1 MIVQRDIYLQQLID
15 GMDNKLIKIITGLRR
30 SGKTFLLFEL
40 FVNYLTNNGIDNDHI
55 VKISFEDRRF
65 KEFTDPDK
73 LIAYIDSKIVDK
85 KNYYII
91 LDEVQALNDFV
102 SVLNSLLYLN
112 NVDIYITGSNSKFL
126 SNDIATEFRGRGDV
140 IHVYPLSFAEYY
152 SVVGGEKQLA
162 WKNYY
167 TFGGLPQLLTLKSE
181 QKKISFLQSLQTSV
195 YIKDL
200 VERNRIIA
208 TEEFSKLLCVI
219 ASSIGSSVN
228 PTKLSNTIKSIKNIN
243 LSPKT
248 ISTYLEHICYAF
260 LAERAL
266 RFDVKGKKYIST
278 LSKYYFQDIG
288 IRNSLLNF
296 RQLEETHIME
306 NIIYNEL
313 KSRGFLVDVGIVE
326 HREENI
332 RKQLEIDF
340 VANKGDLRYYIQ
352 SAYTIGNVDK
362 KEQEIASF
370 KRVRDSFKRI
380 IIVKD
385 DIKPYYDENGYYI
398 IGLFDFLLKKDLI

>member
-1 MIVQRDIYLQQLID
+1 M
-15 GMDNKLIKIITGLRR
+15 
-30 SGKTFLLFEL
+30 
-40 FVNYLTNNGIDNDHI
+40 
-55 VKISFEDRRF
+55 
-65 KEFTDPDK
+65 
-73 LIAYIDSKIVDK
+73 
-85 KNYYII
+85 
-91 LDEVQALNDFV
+91 
-102 SVLNSLLYLN
+102 SVLNLLLYFN

-208 TEEFSKLLCVI
+208 TEEFSELLCVI

>member
-208 TEEFSKLLCVI
+208 TEEFSELLCVI

-370 KRVRDSFKRI
+370 KRVRDCFKRI

>member
-140 IHVYPLSFAEYY
+140 IHVYSLSFAEYY

-208 TEEFSKLLCVI
+208 TEEFSELLCVI

>member
-208 TEEFSKLLCVI
+208 TEEFSELLCVI

>member
-65 KEFTDPDK
+65 KEFTDPDN

-208 TEEFSKLLCVI
+208 TEEFSELLCVI

>member
-208 TEEFSKLLCVI
+208 TEEFSELLCVI

-332 RKQLEIDF
+332 RTQLEIDF

>member
-1 MIVQRDIYLQQLID
+1 MIVQREIYLQQLID

-208 TEEFSKLLCVI
+208 TEEFSELLCVI